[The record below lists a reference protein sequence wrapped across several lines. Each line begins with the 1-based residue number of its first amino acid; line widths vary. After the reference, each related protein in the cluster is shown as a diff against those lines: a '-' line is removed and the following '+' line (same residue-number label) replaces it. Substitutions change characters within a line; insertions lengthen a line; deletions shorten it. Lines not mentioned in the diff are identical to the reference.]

1 MKFDLRPLDEQVIVI
16 TGADSGIGLATARM
30 AAGRGARVVLNS
42 RNAEALAQIADELRA
57 QGAQVAWHAGD
68 VADQNEMRRLAE
80 VAAMEFG
87 RIDTW
92 VNNAGVTIYGEIERI
107 PLDDVRRLFDTNYF
121 GVVNGTLAALPFLK
135 REGGAL
141 INVGSVLSGVAIP
154 LQGHYTAT
162 KHAVK
167 GFTDSLRIELEH
179 QAAPVAV
186 TLIRPAAIDTPY
198 TEHAHSHMADAD
210 PNVPP
215 PVYAPGVVARAILD
229 CAVRPQREVLVGG
242 AARQMEMMRNT
253 SERMY
258 DAYAASAAWEQ
269 QRAPL
274 GSKRRSDALHHPSSA
289 GRERGDYD
297 GHVMRTSAYTHTRQ
311 HPLQSLL
318 TLGLLGGGAYL
329 LSRSGVLG
337 KLNDTVRTRLSG
349 SEADADA
356 EADSTMAR
364 ADRDMRHVLRHLQ
377 ALGPR
382 PLETLTPEEARMQP
396 TPADAVK
403 ALLRRHGETPAP
415 LPVARVVERMIPGPG
430 GDIPVRVYV
439 PHGEGP
445 FPVIVYTHGGGW
457 VIATND
463 TYDASARGLCD
474 AVGAIV
480 VAVEYRKAPEHRFP
494 AAHQDAFA
502 AYHWVLQNAAEL
514 GGDPLRVAVAGESA
528 GGNLA
533 VSIALLAR
541 DQGIQPPAHVLAVY
555 PIADGRT
562 DSPSYW
568 ENADA
573 RPLNRPMME
582 WFFSHYLRSPADAE
596 HALISLV
603 RADLRGLPP
612 TTIITAEID
621 PLRSDGERLAEA
633 LEAAGVDVAYHTYD
647 GVTHEFFGMAVVV
660 KDAAKAQAVAAKA
673 LKRGLATPALAGAT
687 PG

>member
-1 MKFDLRPLDEQVIVI
+1 MKIALRPLDEQVIVI
-16 TGADSGIGLATARM
+16 TGADSGIGLATAR
-30 AAGRGARVVLNS
+30 AAAARGAAVVLNS
-42 RNAEALAQIADELRA
+42 RNAEALSRIADELRA
-57 QGAQVAWHAGD
+57 EGAEVAWHAGD
-68 VADQNEMRRLAE
+68 VASQAAMRQLAE
-80 VAAMEFG
+80 VAVTLFG

-92 VNNAGVTIYGEIERI
+92 VNNAGVTIYGEIERT
-107 PLDDVRRLFDTNYF
+107 PLDDVRRLFETNYF
-121 GVVNGTLAALPFLK
+121 GVVNGSLAALPFLR

-154 LQGHYTAT
+154 LQGHYTAS

-179 QAAPVAV
+179 AGAPVAV

-198 TEHAHSHMADAD
+198 TEHAHNHMGDAD

-242 AARQMEMMRNT
+242 AAKQMEMLRNT
-253 SERMY
+253 SERVY
-258 DAYAASAAWEQ
+258 DGYAASAIWEQ

-274 GSKRRSDALHHPSSA
+274 GSKRRSDALHSPSSA

-297 GHVMRTSAYTHTRQ
+297 GHVMRTSAYTHTKQ

-318 TLGLLGGGAYL
+318 AIGLLGGGAYL
-329 LSRSGVLG
+329 LSRAGLMAQLNEGV
-337 KLNDTVRTRLSG
+337 RARLFG
-349 SEADADA
+349 EG
-356 EADSTMAR
+356 EEGEMDSTMAR
-364 ADRDMRHVLRHLQ
+364 AGRDMRHVLRHLD
-377 ALGPR
+377 ALNPR
-382 PLETLTPEEARMQP
+382 PMETLTPEEARMQP
-396 TPADAVK
+396 TPTHAVL
-403 ALLRRHGETPAP
+403 ALLREHGKTPAP
-415 LPVARVVERMIPGPG
+415 LPVARVVERTIPGPG
-430 GDIPVRVYV
+430 GEIPVRIYT

-502 AYHWVLQNAAEL
+502 AYHWVLQNASEL
-514 GGDPLRVAVAGESA
+514 GGDAFRVAVAGESA

-533 VSIALLAR
+533 VSTAMLAR
-541 DQGIQPPAHVLAVY
+541 DNGIQPPAHVLAMY

-562 DSPSYW
+562 DSPSYV

-573 RPLNRPMME
+573 KPLNRAMMQ
-582 WFFSHYLRSPADAE
+582 WFFGHYLRSPADAE
-596 HALISLV
+596 HPLISLV

-633 LEAAGVDVAYHTYD
+633 MKAAGVEVDYHAYD

-660 KDAAKAQAVAAKA
+660 KDAAKALAQAAKG
-673 LKRGLATPALAGAT
+673 LERGLATPTMAEAR
-687 PG
+687 

>member
-1 MKFDLRPLDEQVIVI
+1 MKIQLRPLDEQVIVI
-16 TGADSGIGLATARM
+16 TGADSGIGLATAR
-30 AAGRGARVVLNS
+30 AAAHAGAAVVLNS
-42 RNAEALAQIADELRA
+42 RNADALAAIAAELRA
-57 QGAQVAWHAGD
+57 EGAEVAWHAGD
-68 VADQNEMRRLAE
+68 VASQASMRQLAE
-80 VAAMEFG
+80 VAVTAFG

-92 VNNAGVTIYGEIERI
+92 INNAGVSIYGEIERT
-107 PLDDVRRLFDTNYF
+107 PVDDVRRLFETNYF
-121 GVVNGTLAALPFLK
+121 GVVNGTLAALPFLR

-154 LQGHYTAT
+154 LQGHYAAS

-167 GFTDSLRIELEH
+167 GFTDSLRIEMEH
-179 QAAPVAV
+179 AGAPIAV

-198 TEHAHSHMADAD
+198 TEHAHSHMGDAD

-242 AARQMEMMRNT
+242 AAKQMEMMRNT

-274 GSKRRSDALHHPSSA
+274 GSKRRSDALHSPSSA

-311 HPLQSLL
+311 HPLQTLL
-318 TLGLLGGGAYL
+318 TLGLLGGGAYV
-329 LSRSGVLG
+329 LSRSGLLG
-337 KLNDTVRTRLSG
+337 ELNQGVRARLFG
-349 SEADADA
+349 GGDEG
-356 EADSTMAR
+356 EETDSTLAR
-364 ADRDMRHVLRHLQ
+364 ADRDMRHVLRHLVR
-377 ALGPR
+377 LGGKPI
-382 PLETLTPEEARMQP
+382 ETLTPEEARMQP
-396 TPADAVK
+396 TPTHAVL
-403 ALLRRHGETPAP
+403 ALLREHGTTPAP
-415 LPVARVVERMIPGPG
+415 LPVARVVERTIPGPG
-430 GDIPVRVYV
+430 GDIPVRVYT

-474 AVGAIV
+474 AVNAIV
-480 VAVEYRKAPEHRFP
+480 VSVEYRKAPEHRFP

-502 AYHWVLQNAAEL
+502 AYHWVLQNASEL
-514 GGDPLRVAVAGESA
+514 GGDAFRVAVAGESA

-533 VSIALLAR
+533 VSTAILAR
-541 DQGIQPPAHVLAVY
+541 DNGFQLPAHVLAVY
-555 PIADGRT
+555 PIASGRT
-562 DSPSYW
+562 DSPSYR

-573 RPLNRPMME
+573 KPLNRPMME
-582 WFFSHYLRSPADAE
+582 WFFSHYLRSPADADDPM
-596 HALISLV
+596 ISLV
-603 RADLRGLPP
+603 NADLRGLPP

-633 LEAAGVDVAYHTYD
+633 MKAAGVEVTYHTHD
-647 GVTHEFFGMAVVV
+647 GVTHEFFGMANVV
-660 KDAAKAQAVAAKA
+660 KDAAKALKQAATG
-673 LKRGLATPALAGAT
+673 LKRGLATPTMADAR
-687 PG
+687 

>member
-1 MKFDLRPLDEQVIVI
+1 MKVHLRPLDEQVIVI
-16 TGADSGIGLATARM
+16 TGADSGIGLATAR
-30 AAGRGARVVLNS
+30 AAAKRGAAVVLNS
-42 RNAEALAQIADELRA
+42 RNAEALSRIADELRA
-57 QGAQVAWHAGD
+57 EGAEVAWHAGD
-68 VADQNEMRRLAE
+68 VASQAAMRQLAE
-80 VAAMEFG
+80 VAVTAFG

-92 VNNAGVTIYGEIERI
+92 VNNAGVSIYGEIERT
-107 PLDDVRRLFDTNYF
+107 PVDDVRRLFETNYF
-121 GVVNGTLAALPFLK
+121 GVVNGSLAALPFLR

-154 LQGHYTAT
+154 LQGHYAAS

-179 QAAPVAV
+179 AGDPVVV

-198 TEHAHSHMADAD
+198 TEHAHSHMGDAD
-210 PNVPP
+210 PTVPP

-242 AARQMEMMRNT
+242 AAKQMEMMRNT
-253 SERMY
+253 SQRMY
-258 DAYAASAAWEQ
+258 DGYAASAVWEQ

-274 GSKRRSDALHHPSSA
+274 GSKRRSDALHSPSSA

-297 GHVMRTSAYTHTRQ
+297 GHVMRTSAYTHTKQ

-318 TLGLLGGGAYL
+318 AIGLLGGGAYL
-329 LSRSGVLG
+329 LSRAGLIGQLNEGV
-337 KLNDTVRTRLSG
+337 RARLFG
-349 SEADADA
+349 DGA
-356 EADSTMAR
+356 EGETDSTMAR
-364 ADRDMRHVLRHLQ
+364 ANRDMRHVLRHLE
-377 ALGPR
+377 ALGGKPI
-382 PLETLTPEEARMQP
+382 ETLTPEEARMQP
-396 TPADAVK
+396 TPTQAVL
-403 ALLRRHGETPAP
+403 ALLREHGKTPAP
-415 LPVARVVERMIPGPG
+415 LPVARVVERTVPGPG
-430 GDIPVRVYV
+430 GEIPVRVYT

-474 AVGAIV
+474 AVNAIV
-480 VAVEYRKAPEHRFP
+480 VSVEYRKAPEHRFP

-502 AYHWVLQNAAEL
+502 AYHWTLQNAAEL

-533 VSIALLAR
+533 VSTAILAR
-541 DQGIQPPAHVLAVY
+541 DNGIRPPAHVLAVY
-555 PIADGRT
+555 PIADGHT
-562 DSPSYW
+562 DSPSYL

-573 RPLNRPMME
+573 KPLNRPMMQ
-582 WFFSHYLRSPADAE
+582 WFFDHYLRSPADAD

-633 LEAAGVDVAYHTYD
+633 MRAAGVDVDYHAYD

-660 KDAAKAQAVAAKA
+660 KDAAKALATAAKG
-673 LKRGLATPALAGAT
+673 LKRGLATPAMAEAR
-687 PG
+687 

>member
-1 MKFDLRPLDEQVIVI
+1 MKFKLKPLDEQVIVI
-16 TGADSGIGLATARM
+16 TGADSGIGLATARG

-42 RNAEALAQIADELRA
+42 RNADALAAVAAELRA
-57 QGAQVAWHAGD
+57 AGAQVAWHAGD
-68 VADQNEMRRLAE
+68 VADETEMQRLAE
-80 VAAMEFG
+80 VAVTAFG

-92 VNNAGVTIYGEIERI
+92 VNNAGVSIYGQIERT
-107 PLDDVRRLFDTNYF
+107 PVDDVRRLFETNYF
-121 GVVNGTLAALPFLK
+121 GVVNGSLAALPFL
-135 REGGAL
+135 RRNGGAL

-154 LQGHYTAT
+154 LQGHYAAS

-167 GFTDSLRIELEH
+167 GFTDSLRIELGHDE
-179 QAAPVAV
+179 APVAV

-198 TEHAHSHMADAD
+198 TEHAHNHMGDAD

-215 PVYAPGVVARAILD
+215 PVYAPDVVARAILD

-242 AARQMEMMRNT
+242 AAKQMEMMRNT
-253 SERMY
+253 SDRLY
-258 DAYAASAAWEQ
+258 DGYAAGPAWEQ

-274 GSKRRSDALHHPSSA
+274 GSKRRSDALHTPSSA

-311 HPLQSLL
+311 HPLQALL
-318 TLGLLGGGAYL
+318 TLGVIGGGAYL
-329 LSRSGVLG
+329 LSRSGLLG
-337 KLNDTVRTRLSG
+337 ELNEGVRARLFG
-349 SEADADA
+349 GGDEG

-364 ADRDMRHVLRHLQ
+364 ADRDMRHVLRHL
-377 ALGPR
+377 ARLGGKPI
-382 PLETLTPEEARMQP
+382 ETLSPEEARMQP
-396 TPADAVK
+396 TPTHAVL
-403 ALLRRHGETPAP
+403 ALLREHGTTPAP
-415 LPVARVVERMIPGPG
+415 LPVARVVERTIPGPG
-430 GDIPVRVYV
+430 GEIPVRVYT

-480 VAVEYRKAPEHRFP
+480 VSVEYRKAPEHRFP

-502 AYHWVLQNAAEL
+502 AYHWTLQNAAEL

-533 VSIALLAR
+533 VSTALLAR
-541 DQGIQPPAHVLAVY
+541 DNGIRLPAHVLAVY
-555 PIADGRT
+555 PIASGHT
-562 DSPSYW
+562 DSPSYR

-573 RPLNRPMME
+573 KPLNRPMMQ
-582 WFFSHYLRSPADAE
+582 WFLDHYLRTPADAD

-603 RADLRGLPP
+603 NADLRGLPP
-612 TTIITAEID
+612 TTLITAEID
-621 PLRSDGERLAEA
+621 PLRADGERLAEA
-633 LEAAGVDVAYHTYD
+633 LRAAGVDVDYHTYD

-660 KDAAKAQAVAAKA
+660 KDAARAQAQAAKG
-673 LKRGLATPALAGAT
+673 LKRGLAAPALAGAEL
-687 PG
+687 G

>member
-1 MKFDLRPLDEQVIVI
+1 MKFHLRPLDQQVIVI
-16 TGADSGIGLATARM
+16 TGADSGIGLATAR
-30 AAGRGARVVLNS
+30 AAAHAGAAVVLNS
-42 RNAEALAQIADELRA
+42 RNAEALSRIAAELRA
-57 QGAQVAWHAGD
+57 EGAQVAWHAGD
-68 VADQNEMRRLAE
+68 VADEGAMHHLAE
-80 VAAMEFG
+80 VAVTAFG

-92 VNNAGVTIYGEIERI
+92 VNNAGVTIYGEIQRT
-107 PLDDVRRLFDTNYF
+107 PVNDVRRLFDTNYF
-121 GVVNGTLAALPFLK
+121 GVVNGSLAALPFLR

-154 LQGHYTAT
+154 LQGHYAAS

-167 GFTDSLRIELEH
+167 GFTDSLRIELAH
-179 QAAPVAV
+179 ADAPVAV

-198 TEHAHSHMADAD
+198 TEHAHNHMVDAD
-210 PNVPP
+210 PDVPP
-215 PVYAPGVVARAILD
+215 AVYAPGVVARAILD

-242 AARQMEMMRNT
+242 AARQMEMMRNA
-253 SERMY
+253 SDRLY
-258 DAYAASAAWEQ
+258 DGYAASAIWEQ

-274 GSKRRSDALHHPSSA
+274 GSKRRSDALYTPTSA

-311 HPLQSLL
+311 HPLQALL
-318 TLGLLGGGAYL
+318 TLGVLGGGAWL

-337 KLNDTVRTRLSG
+337 QLNDTVRARLSG
-349 SEADADA
+349 GGDE
-356 EADSTMAR
+356 ETDSTMAR
-364 ADRDMRHVLRHLQ
+364 ANRDMRHVLRHLE

-382 PLETLTPEEARMQP
+382 PMETLTPEEARMQP

-403 ALLRRHGETPAP
+403 ALLRKHGKTPAP
-415 LPVARVVERMIPGPG
+415 LPVARVVERTIPGPG
-430 GDIPVRVYV
+430 GEIPVRVYT

-480 VAVEYRKAPEHRFP
+480 VSVEYRKAPEHRFP

-502 AYHWVLQNAAEL
+502 AYHWVLQNASEL
-514 GGDPLRVAVAGESA
+514 GGDSFRVAVAGESA

-533 VSIALLAR
+533 VATAMLAR
-541 DQGIQPPAHVLAVY
+541 DNGIQPPAHVLAVY

-562 DSPSYW
+562 DSPSYV

-573 RPLNRPMME
+573 RPLNRPMMQ
-582 WFFSHYLRSPADAE
+582 WFFGHYLRSPADAE

-603 RADLRGLPP
+603 RADLRNLPP
-612 TTIITAEID
+612 TTILTAEID

-633 LEAAGVDVAYHTYD
+633 MRAAGVDVDYHSYD

-660 KDAAKAQAVAAKA
+660 GDAAKA
-673 LKRGLATPALAGAT
+673 LKQAAKGLKRGLASPVAAGAAL
-687 PG
+687 G

>member
-1 MKFDLRPLDEQVIVI
+1 MRVDLQPLDQQVIVI
-16 TGADSGIGLATARM
+16 TGADSGIGLATARL
-30 AAGRGARVVLNS
+30 AAERGAAVVLSS
-42 RNAEALAQIADELRA
+42 RNAEALARVAGELRA
-57 QGAQVAWHAGD
+57 AGAKVAWYAGD
-68 VADQNEMRRLAE
+68 VADEAAMRQLAE
-80 VAAMEFG
+80 TAVSVFG

-92 VNNAGVTIYGEIERI
+92 VNNAGVTIYGEIERT
-107 PLDDVRRLFDTNYF
+107 PVDDVRRLFETNYM
-121 GVVNGTLAALPFLK
+121 GVVNGSLAALPHL
-135 REGGAL
+135 RRRGGAL
-141 INVGSVLSGVAIP
+141 INVGSVLSTVAIP
-154 LQGHYTAT
+154 LQGHYAAS

-179 QAAPVAV
+179 HGVPVAV

-198 TEHAHSHMADAD
+198 TEHAHNHLGDAE

-215 PVYAPGVVARAILD
+215 PVYSPRVVARAILD
-229 CAVRPQREVLVGG
+229 CAERPQREVLVGG
-242 AARQMEMMRNT
+242 AAKQMEMMRGA
-253 SERMY
+253 SDRLY
-258 DAYAASAAWEQ
+258 DGYAAGAVWEQ
-269 QRAPL
+269 QRAPV
-274 GSKRRSDALHHPSSA
+274 GTKRRNDALYQPSVS

-297 GHVMRTSAYTHTRQ
+297 GHVMRTSAYTRTAQ

-329 LSRSGVLG
+329 LARGGVLG
-337 KLNDTVRTRLSG
+337 RLNEGVRARLFG
-349 SEADADA
+349 GED
-356 EADSTMAR
+356 EGEMDSTMAR
-364 ADRDMRHVLRHLQ
+364 ADRDMRHVLRHLE

-382 PLETLTPEEARMQP
+382 PMETLTPDEARMQP

-403 ALLRRHGETPAP
+403 AMLRKHGETPAP
-415 LPVARVVERMIPGPG
+415 LPVAGVVERTVPGPG
-430 GDIPVRVYV
+430 GEIPVRVYA

-463 TYDASARGLCD
+463 TYDSSARALCD
-474 AVGAIV
+474 AVGAV
-480 VAVEYRKAPEHRFP
+480 VVSVEYRKAPEHRFP

-533 VSIALLAR
+533 VSIAMLAR
-541 DQGIQPPAHVLAVY
+541 DNGIQMPAHVLAVY

-562 DSPSYW
+562 DSPSYV

-573 RPLNRPMME
+573 RPLNRPMMQ
-582 WFFSHYLRSPADAE
+582 WFLGHYLRSAADAE
-596 HALISLV
+596 HPLISLV

-621 PLRSDGERLAEA
+621 PLRSDGERLAQA
-633 LEAAGVDVAYHTYD
+633 LRSAGVEVDYHAHD
-647 GVTHEFFGMAVVV
+647 GVTHEFFGMAAVV
-660 KDAAKAQAVAAKA
+660 KEARKAVKQAAAG
-673 LKRGLATPALAGAT
+673 LKRGLAAPALAAHG
-687 PG
+687 

>member
-1 MKFDLRPLDEQVIVI
+1 MRIELKPLDEQVIVI

-30 AAGRGARVVLNS
+30 AAQRGAAVVLSS
-42 RNAEALAQIADELRA
+42 RNAEALARITGELRA
-57 QGAQVAWHAGD
+57 AGADVAWFAGD
-68 VADQNEMRRLAE
+68 VADETAMRRLADTA
-80 VAAMEFG
+80 VAAFG

-92 VNNAGVTIYGEIERI
+92 VNNAGVTIYGEIERT
-107 PLDDVRRLFDTNYF
+107 PVDDVRRLFETNYF
-121 GVVNGTLAALPFLK
+121 GVVNGSLAALPYL
-135 REGGAL
+135 RRNGGAL

-167 GFTDSLRIELEH
+167 GFTDSLRIELAH
-179 QAAPVAV
+179 HGAPVAV

-198 TEHAHSHMADAD
+198 TEHAHNHMGDAE

-215 PVYAPGVVARAILD
+215 PVYSPNVVARAILD

-242 AARQMEMMRNT
+242 AAKQMEMMRNA
-253 SERMY
+253 SERLY
-258 DAYAASAAWEQ
+258 DGYAASAVWEQ

-274 GSKRRSDALHHPSSA
+274 GSKRRNDALHWPTVS

-297 GHVMRTSAYTHTRQ
+297 GHVMRTSAYTHTKQ

-329 LSRSGVLG
+329 LSRTGLLG
-337 KLNDTVRTRLSG
+337 SLNETLRSRLASTDVEEG
-349 SEADADA
+349 ETDA
-356 EADSTMAR
+356 TMAR
-364 ADRDMRHVLRHLQ
+364 ADRDMRHVLRHLDE
-377 ALGPR
+377 LGPK

-403 ALLRRHGETPAP
+403 ALLRKHGKTPAP
-415 LPVARVVERMIPGPG
+415 LPVAAVVERTIPGPAG
-430 GDIPVRVYV
+430 EIPVRIYQ

-445 FPVIVYTHGGGW
+445 FPVILYTHGGGW

-463 TYDASARGLCD
+463 TYDASARALCD
-474 AVGAIV
+474 GAGAIV
-480 VAVEYRKAPEHRFP
+480 VSVEYRKAPEHRFP

-502 AYHWVLQNAAEL
+502 AYHWVLANAAEI
-514 GGDPLRVAVAGESA
+514 GGDPQRVAVAGESA

-533 VSIALLAR
+533 VSIAILAR
-541 DQGIQPPAHVLAVY
+541 DNGIQPPAHVLAVY

-562 DSPSYW
+562 DSPSYV

-573 RPLNRPMME
+573 KPLNRAMMQ
-582 WFFSHYLRSPADAE
+582 WFFGHYLRSPADAE
-596 HALISLV
+596 HPLISLV

-621 PLRSDGERLAEA
+621 PLRSDGESLAQT
-633 LEAAGVDVAYHTYD
+633 LRAAGVEVDYHAHQ
-647 GVTHEFFGMAVVV
+647 GVTHEFFGMAMVV
-660 KDAAKAQAVAAKA
+660 KDAAKATAQAVKA
-673 LKRGLATPALAGAT
+673 LKRGLAAPALAGR
-687 PG
+687 